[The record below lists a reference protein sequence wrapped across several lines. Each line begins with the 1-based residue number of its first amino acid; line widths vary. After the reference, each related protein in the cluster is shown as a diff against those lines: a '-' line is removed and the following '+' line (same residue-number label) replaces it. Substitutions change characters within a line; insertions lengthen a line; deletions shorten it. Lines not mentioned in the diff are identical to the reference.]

1 MLDTEEGE
9 EGEGANVQMSKCK
22 GDYYYCRGGGILE
35 CLQAS
40 VQNVCPHVA
49 AAAAALV
56 LHEKT
61 LPLIQS

>member
-1 MLDTEEGE
+1 MLDTEEE
-9 EGEGANVQMSKCK
+9 EGEGANVQMSKCQ
-22 GDYYYCRGGGILE
+22 GDCYYSRGGGILE

-49 AAAAALV
+49 AAAALV